1 LFEMF
6 FRAEDSQER
15 SQGGLGIGLSLVRS
29 LVDMHKGTVIASSPG
44 PGKGS
49 AFTVRL
55 PVSAGTVAPR
65 KVEES
70 EPKRVAR
77 RILVVDDNKDS
88 ADSLALLLRFSG
100 SEVEAAHDGLEAIAK
115 AEAFRPD
122 VVLMDIGMPKLNG
135 YDAARRIRQQPWGR
149 SMVLIAQ
156 TGWGQGEDRRLA
168 EEAGF
173 NAHIVKPVEPA
184 TLIRMLSEL
193 P

>member
-1 LFEMF
+1 
-6 FRAEDSQER
+6 
-15 SQGGLGIGLSLVRS
+15 
-29 LVDMHKGTVIASSPG
+29 MHKGTVVASSAG

-49 AFTVRL
+49 EFVVRL
-55 PVSAGTVAPR
+55 PVTSLPAPP
-65 KVEES
+65 KVEIEA
-70 EPKRVAR
+70 EPEEKRVTR
-77 RILVVDDNKDS
+77 RILVVDDNRDS
-88 ADSLALLLRFSG
+88 ADSLVLLLRFSG
-100 SEVEAAHDGLEAIAK
+100 SEVEAAHDGLEAVEK

-135 YDAARRIRQQPWGR
+135 YDAARRIREQPWGR